1 MLMTDSSL
9 FIVKLSNADIIGTSQ
24 MIAGL
29 YKQLKNRTLGLGNLI
44 PKRIVLGK
52 KKKVENQKR
61 IENRFAQDIGDK
73 VVDFLGWIPTDSE
86 LQYIEFEEAAKT
98 LRGKESSR
106 VIYTLD
112 QPDHIF
118 STTLIDLIPILFGE
132 SS

>member
-1 MLMTDSSL
+1 MTDSSL

-52 KKKVENQKR
+52 KKKVENQKL

-73 VVDFLGWIPTDSE
+73 VVGFLGWIPTDSE

-118 STTLIDLIPILFGE
+118 STTLIDLIPILSGE